1 MPKINKCL
9 AVAFLFPVLAVAV
22 FSQTPAAAPT
32 PVREDREIVVTEEIK
47 VNVAAF
53 DEAGEFASDV
63 KKEDLVVSE
72 DGRLQQASSVR
83 RAPANVLI
91 VLDTGGEMRS
101 NLSQTRAA
109 AKNLVE
115 SLQANDRI
123 SIFQFG
129 DRVEMLAD
137 WTTDKA
143 QAVEVLDKKLSFG
156 RRSALNDAL
165 RKAVEFFYKTPLEN
179 RHLVIIA
186 GGTDGFGDQAAREAA
201 AKSLMASDI
210 SVHVVGYTSL
220 QKESV
225 ARRKSVFNEGEYK
238 PRRLPEEVVE
248 TLPDPKGAGK
258 KKNVTPRDMAKMPRL
273 GSITLDVQRIKR
285 AKKDAKELK
294 AGEQFLTRIA
304 EDASGEIFLPET
316 FDEMIEETAAIA
328 KIIDSQYVMTYAP
341 KRALKD
347 SPPGEIRRIEV
358 SSKRA
363 GLQIEASRKFVVAEK
378 K

>member
-22 FSQTPAAAPT
+22 FSQTPAPT
-32 PVREDREIVVTEEIK
+32 PVQEDREIVVTEEIK

-53 DEAGEFASDV
+53 DESGEFVSDV

-72 DGRLQQASSVR
+72 DGRLQQASSLR

-115 SLQANDRI
+115 SLQESDRI

-129 DRVEMLAD
+129 DKVEMLAD

-156 RRSALNDAL
+156 RRSALDEAL

-201 AKSLMASDI
+201 TKSLMASDI
-210 SVHVVGYTSL
+210 SVHVVSYTTL

-225 ARRKSVFNEGEYK
+225 AQRKSVFVEGEPK

-258 KKNVTPRDMAKMPRL
+258 KKNVTPRDMARMPRL

-328 KIIDSQYVMTYAP
+328 KIVDSQYVITYAP